1 MLSKKKKWLLVIFL
15 FLIILGGAY
24 LFFLPK
30 KASYSLQEAACI
42 FNELPEH
49 CLDSSKVW
57 NQGIT
62 FFDNELKRGRDTLAV
77 LKSLLYEEWGIEFVK
92 DSMNALSSLF
102 PLEVLSSKK
111 SGCMGA
117 SFLALMVAEE
127 KNFPLEVIMLPNHV
141 FLRYHGIN
149 FEPNREGFSY
159 SNQEYAEK
167 YKNGIWTG
175 LEWTPLSKKEFLGLV
190 AFNAGNVFLRE
201 SPKEALSWFKL
212 AGSMFPEY
220 PGIIN
225 NRRLAQKMMD
235 L

>member
-117 SFLALMVAEE
+117 SFLALMVLI
-127 KNFPLEVIMLPNHV
+127 F
-141 FLRYHGIN
+141 
-149 FEPNREGFSY
+149 
-159 SNQEYAEK
+159 
-167 YKNGIWTG
+167 
-175 LEWTPLSKKEFLGLV
+175 
-190 AFNAGNVFLRE
+190 
-201 SPKEALSWFKL
+201 
-212 AGSMFPEY
+212 
-220 PGIIN
+220 
-225 NRRLAQKMMD
+225 
-235 L
+235 